1 MARAID
7 DPHEP
12 QICNVLAHDFDK
24 VDSGYE
30 GENRIE
36 LACDEGGRLFDFAV
50 RDLLLL
56 GKVEV

>member
-7 DPHEP
+7 DPLEP
-12 QICNVLAHDFDK
+12 QIGHVLAHDFDK

-36 LACDEGGRLFDFAV
+36 LACDEGGRLFDLAV
-50 RDLLLL
+50 RDLLRF
-56 GKVEV
+56 